1 MSRHRRCI
9 TWTLALVLLALAL
22 PLSACGKKNDP
33 VPPPGVP
40 NTYPRVY
47 PAQ

>member
-1 MSRHRRCI
+1 MKRSI
-9 TWTLALVLLALAL
+9 AWTLALVLLALTL
-22 PLSACGKKNDP
+22 PLSACGKKNEP
-33 VPPPGVP
+33 VPPPGVA

>member
-1 MSRHRRCI
+1 MKRS
-9 TWTLALVLLALAL
+9 TAWALALIMLALAL

-33 VPPPGVP
+33 VPPPGVT